1 MVDSNHICLV
11 AINLHSAFKKDGN
24 YYPHVFLKE
33 YKYINKNVI
42 RNIIDDLGSSSNK
55 PDDSDDSDEE

>member
-11 AINLHSAFKKDGN
+11 VINLDSAFKQDEN

-33 YKYINKNVI
+33 YKYIKKNVI
-42 RNIIDDLGSSSNK
+42 RNIIDDLGSSSND